1 MDGLFDKYAQLWEL
15 TVFFELNRLLFSFNT
30 GAYDITDRFKGTRYS
45 QRPTMKLYNRYIKYV

>member
-1 MDGLFDKYAQLWEL
+1 MDGLFDKYARLWEL
-15 TVFFELNRLLFSFNT
+15 FELNRLLFSFNT